1 MMDHIKS
8 DESDILKLHCVICFI
23 VVYDTAKYPAH
34 EISEYD
40 FVGCCFL
47 KPSVLSVHYDVKRHS
62 FNCKVGSG
70 RIKMW

>member
-8 DESDILKLHCVICFI
+8 DESDIFKLHCVICFI
-23 VVYDTAKYPAH
+23 VVYDTAKYPAQ

-47 KPSVLSVHYDVKRHS
+47 KPSVLSGTQLIQSDVRV
-62 FNCKVGSG
+62 NCKHGT
-70 RIKMW
+70 